1 MFVVMCLEL
10 LKSLIFMNLT
20 RFCFFESRV
29 RRSLNFLKFGTVPNF
44 DFIKFGH
51 RVLQS
56 CGMKKR
62 NFILKKP
69 FLFLLLF
76 VGPVVLAGCSDTLIP
91 PEISLTPAS
100 TKSLSAPGELTT
112 ASIENEEYRLGIG
125 DKVRI
130 LVFGEEDLS
139 GEFTIDNRG
148 SVDLPL
154 IGEAPAAGKT
164 IRQLEHNVV
173 ARFKQGYLL
182 DPRVSIDVLN
192 FRPFFIQG
200 EVKTAGEFPYKSG
213 ITALDAVAI
222 AGGYSYR
229 AKKNLIYIRRSG
241 SGEERA
247 YDPSIARV
255 MVQPG
260 DNIRVPERFF

>member
-1 MFVVMCLEL
+1 MKFDSIN
-10 LKSLIFMNLT
+10 SLIFGCLS
-20 RFCFFESRV
+20 RFY
-29 RRSLNFLKFGTVPNF
+29 
-44 DFIKFGH
+44 
-51 RVLQS
+51 
-56 CGMKKR
+56 
-62 NFILKKP
+62 
-69 FLFLLLF
+69 LFLRNYEYWFVLTDNANVLRVDVNELDFHVFRINKTKQLSLF
-76 VGPVVLAGCSDTLIP
+76 LRKLILFPVLSFASLVLIGCSETIIP
-91 PEISLTPAS
+91 SEIALTPAS
-100 TKSLSAPGELTT
+100 SKSLSAPSEVTT
-112 ASIENEEYRLGIG
+112 SSTSNEEYQLGIG

-130 LVFGEEDLS
+130 LVYGEEDLS

-164 IRQLEHNVV
+164 IRQLEQTVV

-200 EVKTAGEFPYKSG
+200 EIKTAGEYPYKSG

-229 AKKNLIYIRRSG
+229 AKKNLIYIRRAG

-247 YDPSIARV
+247 YDPSTARV

>member
-1 MFVVMCLEL
+1 
-10 LKSLIFMNLT
+10 
-20 RFCFFESRV
+20 
-29 RRSLNFLKFGTVPNF
+29 
-44 DFIKFGH
+44 
-51 RVLQS
+51 
-56 CGMKKR
+56 MKKP
-62 NFILKKP
+62 LS
-69 FLFLLLF
+69 LLLLLA
-76 VGPVVLAGCSDTLIP
+76 GPVALVGCSDSIIP
-91 PEISLTPAS
+91 PEIALTPAS
-100 TKSLSAPGELTT
+100 SKSLSAPGELTT
-112 ASIENEEYRLGIG
+112 ASIANEEYRLGIG

-164 IRQLEHNVV
+164 IRQLEQEVV

-192 FRPFFIQG
+192 YRPFFIQG
-200 EVKTAGEFPYKSG
+200 EIKSAGEYPYKSG

-229 AKKNLIYIRRSG
+229 AKKNLIYIRRAG

-260 DNIRVPERFF
+260 DNIRIPERFF